1 MVLLS
6 LVAIAGVVATFL
18 WHYVW
23 FTRKLPP
30 LSATT
35 GRFAHGPKRALTRPT
50 LKGYLARH
58 RVSAIVYGV
67 ALAVFLAMFGVGVV
81 NAKSPPRDTSSTA
94 ADSQQPNASAAA
106 SDEPSTAP
114 TSTGEPSASPAAPS
128 AKPTTQ
134 QAGGSGRYTATC
146 PAYPAFPDEYCTG
159 WKHTGV
165 TLRNCDSQ
173 TDKGYIWDDGKT
185 FDSCY
190 FSKTLTIKAAKV
202 TITRSQIH
210 GNISTHWSNSY
221 DFRGLTLIDVE
232 IEDQGNPQASKA
244 AIGGHNFSCT
254 RCNVHHTG
262 TGIHFGDN
270 SVVRDSYTHDFNYTP
285 EAHGSGV
292 AAGQGTGSN
301 AKIIHNNIQ
310 CNRLAGQPTI
320 CSSALSIYP
329 ETNQQG
335 GTVHNVLV
343 EKNLFNTTGAYC
355 VYAGGLPA
363 TNIDFIDNHF
373 GKKFT
378 KNCAGYGPVASYQ
391 SAGGKW
397 INNVWADGSGPVVP

>member
-1 MVLLS
+1 MPTH
-6 LVAIAGVVATFL
+6 GD
-18 WHYVW
+18 
-23 FTRKLPP
+23 TR
-30 LSATT
+30 SA
-35 GRFAHGPKRALTRPT
+35 P
-50 LKGYLARH
+50 
-58 RVSAIVYGV
+58 
-67 ALAVFLAMFGVGVV
+67 
-81 NAKSPPRDTSSTA
+81 
-94 ADSQQPNASAAA
+94 ADSQQ
-106 SDEPSTAP
+106 
-114 TSTGEPSASPAAPS
+114 SPALTAQPNTPTPTPS
-128 AKPTTQ
+128 PQKSGTGP
-134 QAGGSGRYTATC
+134 GSSGKYTATC

-159 WKHTGV
+159 WRHTGV
-165 TLRNCDSQ
+165 TLHNCDAQ
-173 TDKGYIWDDGKT
+173 TDNGYIWEEGVKS

-190 FSKTLTIKAAKV
+190 FSKALTVKAAKV
-202 TITRSQIH
+202 TITRSEVH
-210 GNISTHWSNSY
+210 GYISTHWSNNY

-232 IEDQGNPQASKA
+232 IEDQGDPKAEAA

-270 SVVRDSYTHDFNYTP
+270 SVVKDSYTHDFNYTP

-301 AKIIHNNIQ
+301 AVIIHNNIQ

-329 ETNQQG
+329 ETNKQG
-335 GTVHNVLV
+335 GTVHDVRV

-363 TNIDFIDNHF
+363 TNIDFIDNYF
-373 GKKFT
+373 GKRFT
-378 KNCAGYGPVASYQ
+378 RNCAGYGPVASYEK
-391 SAGGKW
+391 AGGKW

>member
-1 MVLLS
+1 MKRK
-6 LVAIAGVVATFL
+6 AAGTRS
-18 WHYVW
+18 
-23 FTRKLPP
+23 TRK
-30 LSATT
+30 
-35 GRFAHGPKRALTRPT
+35 GFFAHQRLITIAC
-50 LKGYLARH
+50 
-58 RVSAIVYGV
+58 GV
-67 ALAVFLAMFGVGVV
+67 AFALVIALLAVL
-81 NAKSPPRDTSSTA
+81 NAKSPHGDAKPPDGDAQSA
-94 ADSQQPNASAAA
+94 IAGSQQPPTPTTTPSATAAPTTTPSAQKSDSGSGGQYASA
-106 SDEPSTAP
+106 
-114 TSTGEPSASPAAPS
+114 
-128 AKPTTQ
+128 
-134 QAGGSGRYTATC
+134 C

-165 TLRNCDSQ
+165 TLHNCDAQ
-173 TDKGYIWDDGKT
+173 TSNGYIWEEGIKT

-190 FSKTLTIKAAKV
+190 FSKALTVEAANVK
-202 TITRSQIH
+202 ITRSQVH
-210 GNISTHWSNSY
+210 GTISTHWSHNY
-221 DFRGLTLIDVE
+221 DFRGLTLTDVE
-232 IEDQGNPQASKA
+232 IEDKGNPNAELA
-244 AIGGHNFSCT
+244 AIGGHHFSCT

-262 TGIHFGDN
+262 TGIHFGDY

-301 AKIIHNNIQ
+301 SQIIHNNIQ

-329 ETNQQG
+329 ESNQQG
-335 GTVHNVLV
+335 GTVHSVRV

-363 TNIDFIDNHF
+363 TNIDFIDNYF

-378 KNCAGYGPVASYQ
+378 NKCAGYGPVASYE